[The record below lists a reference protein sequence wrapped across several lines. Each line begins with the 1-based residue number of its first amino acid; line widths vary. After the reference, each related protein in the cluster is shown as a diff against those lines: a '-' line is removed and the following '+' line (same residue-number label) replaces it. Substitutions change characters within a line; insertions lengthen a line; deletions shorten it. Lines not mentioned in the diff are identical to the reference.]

1 MSNKEIYKRVF
12 KRGLPVAVEN
22 MIYSLV
28 NFIDVFMVGKE
39 IPLLG
44 LGTAAV
50 AGLGFANQIFV
61 IYMVALFGLNS
72 GAGILAAQYFGSKDY
87 KNLKKC
93 LGLVIVVGVAFS
105 TLFLTGGIFFPKN
118 LVSIFTNDS
127 KVIMIGSKYLKIV
140 SFSYPI
146 IGIGF
151 AYNMQLRAMGQT
163 KYPFYSS
170 LIGLFV
176 NMFFNY
182 VFIFGKLGF
191 PAMGVEGAAIA
202 TIIAR
207 IISTSYVIFTVYKL
221 KLVIAGT
228 FEELFNIS
236 FDFFRKTLKISLPVF
251 FHEICWAV
259 GTSMYIG
266 IFGRIGT
273 EAAATVQIV
282 KSLSGLI
289 FTMLYGLVSAT
300 STIIGNEI
308 GAGNE
313 EGAYKIAF
321 TLLRASAIIGAII
334 GITVYL
340 VSPYA
345 LIVMK
350 VSSTII
356 PLAKKVMIS
365 EGILIVIKAISM
377 QLIIGTLR
385 AGGDTKWTMFIE
397 LVPLWFIAIPLT
409 YFAGLKFGLP
419 VAIVYLFTGVDDM
432 IKIIPSYKR
441 LKSKKWI
448 NNLVKR

>member
-105 TLFLTGGIFFPKN
+105 ILFLTGGIFFPKN

-163 KYPFYSS
+163 KYPFY
-170 LIGLFV
+170 F
-176 NMFFNY
+176 
-182 VFIFGKLGF
+182 
-191 PAMGVEGAAIA
+191 
-202 TIIAR
+202 
-207 IISTSYVIFTVYKL
+207 
-221 KLVIAGT
+221 
-228 FEELFNIS
+228 
-236 FDFFRKTLKISLPVF
+236 
-251 FHEICWAV
+251 
-259 GTSMYIG
+259 
-266 IFGRIGT
+266 
-273 EAAATVQIV
+273 
-282 KSLSGLI
+282 
-289 FTMLYGLVSAT
+289 
-300 STIIGNEI
+300 
-308 GAGNE
+308 
-313 EGAYKIAF
+313 
-321 TLLRASAIIGAII
+321 
-334 GITVYL
+334 
-340 VSPYA
+340 SPYD
-345 LIVMK
+345 
-350 VSSTII
+350 
-356 PLAKKVMIS
+356 IS
-365 EGILIVIKAISM
+365 I
-377 QLIIGTLR
+377 
-385 AGGDTKWTMFIE
+385 
-397 LVPLWFIAIPLT
+397 
-409 YFAGLKFGLP
+409 
-419 VAIVYLFTGVDDM
+419 
-432 IKIIPSYKR
+432 
-441 LKSKKWI
+441 
-448 NNLVKR
+448 